1 MSKKA
6 SASSIH
12 TDCIYPPIPI
22 RKYDW
27 QATRGDYDEG
37 DPIGHG
43 ETEKEA
49 ILDLLEQESE

>member
-6 SASSIH
+6 LKSRIE
-12 TDCIYPPIPI
+12 TEFIYPPIPM
-22 RKYDW
+22 RKFDW

-37 DPIGHG
+37 DPIGYG

-49 ILDLLEQESE
+49 ILDLFPTVD

>member
-6 SASSIH
+6 LKSRTEAEF
-12 TDCIYPPIPI
+12 IYPPIPV
-22 RKYDW
+22 RKFDW